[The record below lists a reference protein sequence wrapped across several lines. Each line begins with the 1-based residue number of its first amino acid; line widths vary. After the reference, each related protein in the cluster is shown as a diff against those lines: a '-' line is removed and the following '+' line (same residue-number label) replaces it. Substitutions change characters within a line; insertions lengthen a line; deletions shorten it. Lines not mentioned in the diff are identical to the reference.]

1 MGARKGGN
9 RRRSPHPPRKIKNI
23 FFWLH
28 GSHFAT
34 VFWPVGV
41 LFSPCEGPLTT
52 MVQNIST
59 LPDNITSR
67 SDWNTDNNPTEYYIQ
82 VI

>member
-1 MGARKGGN
+1 MDQYDPWAPARGATVDAR
-9 RRRSPHPPRKIKNI
+9 PTPPPLEKPKT

-41 LFSPCEGPLTT
+41 PFSPCEGILTT

-59 LPDNITSR
+59 LPDNIIS
-67 SDWNTDNNPTEYYIQ
+67 
-82 VI
+82 